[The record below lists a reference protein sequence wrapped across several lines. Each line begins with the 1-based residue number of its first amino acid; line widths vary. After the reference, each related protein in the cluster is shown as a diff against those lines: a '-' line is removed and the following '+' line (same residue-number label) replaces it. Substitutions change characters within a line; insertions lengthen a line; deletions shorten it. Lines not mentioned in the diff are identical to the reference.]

1 MNKSELHNLLDIY
14 IESSFGNEKMENR
27 LNEIMRKNIPES
39 LIGLKKEHG
48 QESLNKTDCKKREFI
63 ERFLYTNRYYYCPIP
78 DFFISYDGKCFKTF
92 NEDDIHHQI
101 LTTITSQRTLT
112 NVKEEIK
119 NTILDSIRQRSPL
132 NAIPESITIQNI
144 LDDLYP
150 KFFPSKNTAK
160 YFLTIIGDIL
170 FNKSLDTRIFITNS
184 NLRNLI
190 DEIVYQSNVFFG
202 GQSTFQSIKYKY
214 HGYNYNLCR
223 LIKTNDSSKTIE
235 VPNQLSRNM
244 LDLLCVAAHYSTR
257 FSGSDN
263 FIKQCFER
271 DLQDHAL
278 YLQNNNIDD
287 IVEHFIGTM
296 VETKRDDSISKK
308 NMFYLWKVYLKELG
322 IPNIV
327 LNDILRIKL
336 NNLLE
341 FDNGIDAF
349 LNVTS
354 KHLPVISKFLDFWNE
369 TIEVGEDE
377 LEINEI
383 TCLFQNW
390 QRGKKHTLND
400 FEIADLIRHYFPDF
414 TIDNNKYIINVK
426 SKEWDKGKIVKDV
439 VIEYDNKFIKTN
451 ISNKKKQRKNPGQT
465 NNINFTVSDL
475 NMTYSLYQVYEYYCL
490 NTKTQPIIGK
500 RYFEK
505 VARLLLG
512 ALIDKD
518 DIITSKQL

>member
-39 LIGLKKEHG
+39 LIGLKKDNEYD
-48 QESLNKTDCKKREFI
+48 SSNKTDCKKREFI

-78 DFFISYDGKCFKTF
+78 DFFISYDGKHFKTF

-101 LTTITSQRTLT
+101 LTTITSQRTLM

-119 NTILDSIRQRSPL
+119 NSIIDSIRQRTPL
-132 NAIPESITIQNI
+132 NAIPESVTIQSI

-170 FNKSLDTRIFITNS
+170 LNKSLETRIFITNV

-190 DEIVYQSNVFFG
+190 DEIIYQSNTFFG

-278 YLQNNNIDD
+278 YLQNNNVDEI
-287 IVEHFIGTM
+287 IEHFIGTM
-296 VETKRDDSISKK
+296 LEAKKDGIISKK
-308 NMFYLWKVYLKELG
+308 NMFYLWKVYLKGLG

-341 FDNGIDAF
+341 FNNGIDAF

-369 TIEVGEDE
+369 TIEVGDDE

-390 QRGKKHTLND
+390 QRGKKHALSD
-400 FEIADLIRHYFPDF
+400 LEIADFIRHYFPDF
-414 TIDNNKYIINVK
+414 TIYNNKYITGIK
-426 SKEWDKGKIVKDV
+426 SSEWDKHKIVKETI
-439 VIEYDNKFIKTN
+439 IEYDNKFIKN
-451 ISNKKKQRKNPGQT
+451 NQKKTRKNPGQLS
-465 NNINFTVSDL
+465 NVNFIISDL
-475 NMTYSLYQVYEYYCL
+475 NTTYSLYQVYEYYCL

-500 RYFEK
+500 RYFEDT
-505 VARLLLG
+505 ARRLLG
-512 ALIDKD
+512 TLIDKD
-518 DIITSKQL
+518 DIITTNNS